1 MQQKGLTL
9 VELMISMLLGLLLT
23 AGVISLFIQSQRSY
37 SATRDIAILD
47 QNAQVIFDMI
57 ERDLQRIGFTPSC
70 RTYDGPRKANL
81 LSAGTASIL
90 PLPFVG
96 DRFGAKPQLKG
107 YHTQAGSPL
116 SDAYL
121 TAMAPSVQGN
131 IKPNTDYFMVWAGK
145 PDKVGAI
152 SGKSGGQYTAKFD
165 EAIDDLNGEVIMI
178 SSPDCT
184 QVAQFLQSTDTA
196 AGGSAVNHTGIQ
208 PVSGASL
215 DGLANCEDKESGSFD
230 CTSTG
235 DAVDDTVTPA
245 GAIMVLEYFGYA
257 VNNNDQLIRI
267 SAIGSPDYQVLTN
280 GVTDFDVQYGSHSG
294 VTSNG
299 VYSVARYDSAPNVP
313 DWSAVIAIRVE
324 FTLEGDTRVNSS
336 TFSKSYSRLITMRN
350 LVIE

>member
-1 MQQKGLTL
+1 MKQQGLTL
-9 VELMISMLLGLLLT
+9 VELMISMVLGLILT

-57 ERDLQRIGFTPSC
+57 ERDLQRIGFTPGC
-70 RTYDGPRKANL
+70 RTYDGPLTANL
-81 LSAGTASIL
+81 LAAGTK

-96 DRFGAKPQLKG
+96 DRFGTNPQLKG
-107 YHTQAGSPL
+107 YNTAAGSPL
-116 SDAYL
+116 VDAYL
-121 TAMAPSVQGN
+121 TEMAASVQGN
-131 IKPNTDYFMVWAGK
+131 IKPDTDFFMVWAGT

-152 SGKSGGQYTAKFD
+152 TAQSGGQYSARFD
-165 EAIDDLNGEVIMI
+165 DSVDDLNGEVVMI

-196 AGGSAVNHTGIQ
+196 AGGTSVTHTGIQ

-215 DGLANCEDKESGSFD
+215 DGLSNCEDKESGSFD
-230 CTSTG
+230 CSATG
-235 DAVDDTVTPA
+235 SAVDDTITPA

-257 VNNNDQLIRI
+257 VDKNDQLIRI
-267 SAIGSPDYQVLTN
+267 SAIGSPDYQVLTG
-280 GVTDFDVQYGSHSG
+280 GVTDFTVEYGSHSG

-299 VYSVARYDSAPNVP
+299 VYSVARYDSATNVP
-313 DWSAVIAIRVE
+313 NWSSVIALRVS
-324 FTLEGDTRVNSS
+324 FTLEGDTFV
-336 TFSKSYSRLITMRN
+336 TTDKFSKRYSRLITLRN